1 MNQPPLV
8 PIHADET
15 LIASKLARC
24 RKLTTDDI
32 VESLRPGTEHSLRAR
47 PDGTL
52 LNGHHR
58 IKVLRERGFDVDSL
72 PRELIERD
80 PLPEN

>member
-1 MNQPPLV
+1 MDQPPLV

-15 LIASKLARC
+15 LVTSKLEAY
-24 RKLTTDDI
+24 RKVTTDVL
-32 VESLRPGTEHSLRAR
+32 VESLRPGTEHALRAR

-72 PRELIERD
+72 PRELIEREQ
-80 PLPEN
+80 LPEI

>member
-1 MNQPPLV
+1 MDQPPLV

-15 LIASKLARC
+15 LVKIKLDSC
-24 RKLTTDDI
+24 RKLSTEALVD
-32 VESLRPGTEHSLRAR
+32 SLRPGSEHSLRAR

-72 PRELIERD
+72 PRELIEKES
-80 PLPEN
+80 LPES

>member
-1 MNQPPLV
+1 MAQPPLV
-8 PIHADET
+8 SIHADET
-15 LIASKLARC
+15 LIASKLEKY
-24 RKLTTDDI
+24 RKLATEVLVD
-32 VESLRPGTEHSLRAR
+32 SLRPGREEALRAR
-47 PDGTL
+47 PEGTL

-72 PRELIERD
+72 PRELFEKE